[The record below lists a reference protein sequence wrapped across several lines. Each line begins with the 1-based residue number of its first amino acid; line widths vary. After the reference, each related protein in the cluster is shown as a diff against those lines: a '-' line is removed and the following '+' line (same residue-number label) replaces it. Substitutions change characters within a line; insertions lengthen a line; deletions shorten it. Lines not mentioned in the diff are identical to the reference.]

1 MDLSPRFLSVVGMEM
16 HEDVRQAV
24 LTALESLAAAHEV
37 DIVDVEVAG
46 AAAAPIVRV
55 RIDHADESL
64 PTITLDE
71 VTAETDWISAAL
83 DELDPRPGAYTLE
96 VSSPGMDRP
105 LRRVHDFERFAGQQ
119 VSLTTTAT
127 EGRRRYSGTLGGVAD
142 GDVVIA
148 DDEGEHRI
156 PFEQVKTAKIKPDY
170 EAGKGKKK

>member
-1 MDLSPRFLSVVGMEM
+1 M

-83 DELDPRPGAYTLE
+83 DELDPLPGAYTLE

-148 DDEGEHRI
+148 DDEGRRYWGVGVDNDITMASVHALITAINRENKVKQFI
-156 PFEQVKTAKIKPDY
+156 PTV
-170 EAGKGKKK
+170 